1 MIVACPNCG
10 AKYNIA
16 SSALGDKG
24 RMVACSNCRHRWFV
38 DPEREAPELPPAEP
52 APAPAPSNGSE
63 RNRMGE
69 GTGVVRRGS
78 KSTSLGWIVLLVLV
92 AVIGGL
98 VLTRDRIATAWPQ
111 VAGIYRAAGLSV
123 VIDPGLEIR
132 DVASSEVNEDG
143 QRILVVTGE
152 VVNTTD
158 YAKTVPALRVAL
170 LDGERVEVA
179 SDVVAIEPEIL
190 EARATARFEKR
201 LADVPTEARH
211 TAVRFED
218 AP

>member
-38 DPEREAPELPPAEP
+38 DPERAAPEPPPAE
-52 APAPAPSNGSE
+52 PAPAPSNGSE

-98 VLTRDRIATAWPQ
+98 VLARDRVATAWPQ

-123 VIDPGLEIR
+123 TIDPGLEIR

-170 LDGERVEVA
+170 LDGDRAEVA
-179 SDVVAIEPEIL
+179 SDVVTIEPEIL

-201 LADVPTEARH
+201 LQDVPEEARH
-211 TAVRFED
+211 TAVRFEG

>member
-1 MIVACPNCG
+1 MIVTCPNCG
-10 AKYNIA
+10 AKYKIA
-16 SSALGDKG
+16 GAAIGDKG
-24 RMVACSNCRHRWFV
+24 RMVSCAACRHRWFV
-38 DPEREAPELPPAEP
+38 DPQRSAPDLPPDEP
-52 APAPAPSNGSE
+52 MPPVAPDRPGL
-63 RNRMGE
+63 GE

-78 KSTSLGWIVLLVLV
+78 KSTAVGWIVLLALL

-98 VLTRDRIATAWPQ
+98 VLARDRVATAWPQ
-111 VAGIYRAAGLSV
+111 LAGIYRTAGLSV
-123 VIDPGLEIR
+123 TVDPGLEIR
-132 DVASSEVNEDG
+132 DVTSSEVNEAG
-143 QRILVVTGE
+143 ERILVVSGE

-170 LDGERVEVA
+170 LDGDRVEVA
-179 SDVVAIEPEIL
+179 NDRVAIEPQIL

-201 LADVPTEARH
+201 LEDVPPEARH